1 MPIQYILFDLDDTLY
16 SYSSGLFKE
25 VGARIEAWVCQ
36 KLALTP
42 EEAKALRREYFEAYG
57 TTMMGLRHH
66 HPELDIDD
74 YLDYVH
80 EVDVSAYLTPR
91 SDLDTMLTAI
101 LATKGIFTNGIASWA
116 DRILQKMAIR
126 RHFGPIIDVR
136 ATDYRGKPWPEA
148 YRRALDLLGCEGA
161 SCALVDDQPRNLE
174 QAAAFGMR
182 TVLVRPG
189 GQVGPGVDFAVD
201 AIEETGAVLR
211 KLVNGNQKSVMGN
224 E

>member
-1 MPIQYILFDLDDTLY
+1 
-16 SYSSGLFKE
+16 
-25 VGARIEAWVCQ
+25 
-36 KLALTP
+36 
-42 EEAKALRREYFEAYG
+42 
-57 TTMMGLRHH
+57 
-66 HPELDIDD
+66 
-74 YLDYVH
+74 
-80 EVDVSAYLTPR
+80 
-91 SDLDTMLTAI
+91 MLTAI